1 MKRKKRISKNSN
13 KKKKA
18 LEAATII
25 ITVDFTVKQLLDKV
39 VISILW

>member
-13 KKKKA
+13 KKKA